1 VAQTHVRLEASSVAE
16 LITDAYEYAY
26 DQGWT
31 DGLPIIPPTP
41 EVVGRFVAASGRAA
55 EEVIGIIPPRKGRAT
70 VGVIAVNAVMAG
82 CRAEYMP
89 VLIAALDGLTDKGF
103 PLEFIQVTTNP
114 MTPFLLI
121 NGPIRQRLDI
131 NAGTGCLGPGWRG

>member
-1 VAQTHVRLEASSVAE
+1 MAQTNVRLEARSVAE
-16 LITDAYEYAY
+16 LMTDAYEYAY

-41 EVVGRFVAASGRAA
+41 DAVSRFVAASGRAA
-55 EEVIGIIPPRKGRAT
+55 EEVIGVIPPRKGRAT
-70 VGVIAVNAVMAG
+70 VEVIAVNAVMAG

-89 VLIAALDGLTDKGF
+89 VLIAALEGLTDKGF

-131 NAGTGCLGPGWRG
+131 NSGTG